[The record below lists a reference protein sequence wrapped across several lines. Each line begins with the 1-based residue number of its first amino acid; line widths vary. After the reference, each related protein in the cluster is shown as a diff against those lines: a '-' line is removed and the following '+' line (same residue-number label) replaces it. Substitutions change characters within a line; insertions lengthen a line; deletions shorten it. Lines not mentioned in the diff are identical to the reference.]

1 MREKRI
7 QQFTTDGQL
16 VATWESATAVQDTL
30 GWCKT
35 GISACCLG
43 KVKTSHGYVWG
54 FEDKAAKNNAVKP
67 VDKEPSPYTTYV
79 KQLYG
84 EYRDYDVEDEFAKS
98 IAGAK
103 LTELPRHY
111 IYWLTISRK
120 FTMYNARNLMYHCNE
135 PNVRKLL
142 RYLEDVEMEV
152 AAATCKMRDWRGV
165 VDAVMRTIAEEWR
178 DSLPVCR
185 AGKRNCIPV
194 AALHP
199 ETLEPLMVFNSTLE
213 AVGVTGNMN
222 VMNAMKFGSTVAGVK
237 WQKHAD
243 YLAGKPIV
251 REKRPRDKPYEVN
264 PFETGV
270 ESLV

>member
-7 QQFTTDGQL
+7 QQYIEH
-16 VATWESATAVQDTL
+16 AR
-30 GWCKT
+30 
-35 GISACCLG
+35 
-43 KVKTSHGYVWG
+43 
-54 FEDKAAKNNAVKP
+54 
-67 VDKEPSPYTTYV
+67 
-79 KQLYG
+79 QLYS
-84 EYRDYDVEDEFAKS
+84 EYRDYAVEDEFIKS
-98 IAGAK
+98 IAGVK

-111 IYWLTISRK
+111 VYWLNISRK
-120 FTMYNARNLMYHCNE
+120 FTMYNARNLMYLCNE
-135 PNVRKLL
+135 PNVVKLL
-142 RYLEDVEMEV
+142 RYLEKVEMDV

-165 VDAVMRTIAEEWR
+165 VDAVMRTISEEWR

-194 AALHP
+194 VALHP
-199 ETLEPLMVFNSTLE
+199 LTLEPLMVFGSTLE

-222 VMNAMKFGSTVAGVK
+222 VMNAMKFGSTVAGAK
-237 WQKHAD
+237 WQKHSD

-251 REKRPRDKPYEVN
+251 QEKRPRDKPRETN